1 MEHDGIIENV
11 KNCIISMKGVGTT
24 LLLNEEDRGTIREL
38 EKKADEMTLM
48 GLGRGDNKGVK
59 AVLNTDVIFAF
70 TTNMDFKWPEGPNV
84 ILMHDECIVGQ
95 DLDDETKLEEM
106 KNCKD
111 KLVIGN
117 IVIHD
122 TSILKKM
129 DGKNDPLIVVLPP
142 KPCEEVECVDK
153 VCNVVL
159 ASPSPPTDEYLKERI
174 GLENIHGT
182 GTFLLGFDFDCSCK

>member
-95 DLDDETKLEEM
+95 DIDDEAKLEEM

-142 KPCEEVECVDK
+142 KPCEEVEYVDK
-153 VCNVVL
+153 VCNAVL